1 MLPLSFL
8 SDALIAVTFVFIPV
22 LFFFVINRQERLNE
36 QIRTAAVLYSVGMLS
51 VAISFIVPHAWPHI
65 AGTIYEFLIKL
76 FAALTVLAAAY
87 VSWPLFRLATQHTR
101 LLASLPDTELLI
113 MERDDLA
120 AAKTELEKEIVKR
133 SYQLERINRQ
143 MLLALIGSRITMF
156 RQDRD
161 LRYTWIFNVPENTKE
176 DDFIGRTDAEIYPP
190 EVALS
195 VMEVKNAA
203 MQTDS
208 EQSAETRVRFPHGN
222 YWYLLRTQP
231 DYDEHGE
238 IIGTISCAIDITEQK
253 RQQQRLMLLMREATH
268 RSKNLLAVLQS
279 IVRQTARRTQN
290 IDEFLARLNA
300 RLQAIARSHDLLV
313 NDDWSGT
320 SLRKLLDSQLS
331 VLSDIEPERVKCSG
345 QDLLLASV
353 AVQNLGLAF
362 HELSVNAL
370 RYGSLSNRKGCVDIN
385 WEFSGRTG
393 ETMND
398 EHSHLRLTWR
408 ESEGPPV
415 SVGNESGFG
424 RLLLERVVGQALGG
438 NVRLDFAP
446 SGLVCTMVL
455 PLSRIVAAEEVYPP
469 QDPEAALAFQ

>member
-8 SDALIAVTFVFIPV
+8 SDALIAVAFVVIPV
-22 LFFFVINRQERLNE
+22 SFFFVINRQERLNE
-36 QIRTAAVLYSVGMLS
+36 QVRTAAVLYSAGMLS
-51 VAISFIVPHAWPHI
+51 VAISFVAPHAWPHI
-65 AGTIYEFLIKL
+65 SGTVYEFLIKL
-76 FAALTVLAAAY
+76 FAALTMVAAAY
-87 VSWPLFRLATQHTR
+87 VSWPLIRIATQHTR

-120 AAKTELEKEIVKR
+120 AAKTQLEKEVVKR
-133 SYQLERINRQ
+133 SYQLERVNRQ

-161 LRYTWIFNVPENTKE
+161 LRYTWIFNAPENTQE
-176 DDFIGRTDAEIYPP
+176 SDFIGRTDSEIYPP

-195 VMEVKNAA
+195 VAEIKTMA
-203 MQTDS
+203 MQTDT
-208 EQSAETRVRFPHGN
+208 EQSAETRLRFPHGN
-222 YWYLLRTQP
+222 YWYFLRTQP

-253 RQQQRLMLLMREATH
+253 RQQHRLTQLMREATH

-290 IDEFLARLNA
+290 IEEFLARLNA

-320 SLRKLLDSQLS
+320 SLRKLLESQLS
-331 VLSDIEPERVKCSG
+331 VLTEIEPDRLKCTG
-345 QDLLLASV
+345 QDMLLTPV

-362 HELSVNAL
+362 HELAVNAQ
-370 RYGSLSNRKGCVDIN
+370 RYGSLSEPRGFVDID
-385 WEFSGRTG
+385 WALAARPG
-393 ETMND
+393 EPAD
-398 EHSHLRLTWR
+398 GERSHLRLTWR
-408 ESEGPPV
+408 EADGPKLA
-415 SVGNESGFG
+415 VGTESGFG
-424 RLLLERVVGQALGG
+424 RMLLERVVGQALGG

-446 SGLVCTMVL
+446 SGLVCSMLL
-455 PLSRIVAAEEVYPP
+455 PLSRVIAAEEVHHASA
-469 QDPEAALAFQ
+469 QDAALTFH